1 MGEWRF
7 GICLDK
13 CGAAWSEYSALHDSP
28 SVCCDAD
35 PASTKSLAIVFAF
48 EPSSS
53 RDFRQQ
59 SPRPNPRLPPSL
71 HAKPIELAFEH
82 SLSHRANTPLLDRVT
97 QTSRPAPGLVL
108 LWLSLLNFAWS
119 ADTCEAEGAGKC
131 GRRGSRRVISEGSGG
146 GRWGDGS
153 RMRRGGDAQ
162 SVG

>member
-1 MGEWRF
+1 MTKAERRG
-7 GICLDK
+7 
-13 CGAAWSEYSALHDSP
+13 
-28 SVCCDAD
+28 
-35 PASTKSLAIVFAF
+35 ASTPLRMTALLSAAMPIQPPPNRLPTFAF

-59 SPRPNPRLPPSL
+59 STRPDPGLPPSL
-71 HAKPIELAFEH
+71 HTKPIELAFEH